1 MAVRLRLNTTYKYKG
16 SRYGRVTVKSFDTA
30 EHARAYARKVI
41 ASTRELEDIRS
52 SRGRNYGSR
61 VTSITVLPEEGDLTD
76 GLVVD
81 RWHVDLGWYRARVVA
96 PAGRRVTFHKVED

>member
-1 MAVRLRLNTTYKYKG
+1 MAVRLRLNTTYKYMG
-16 SRYGRVTVKSFDTA
+16 RRYGSITVKSFETV

-41 ASTRELEDIRS
+41 QSTRELEDIRS
-52 SRGRNYGSR
+52 HRRRNSGSR

-81 RWHVDLGWYRARVVA
+81 RWSVDNGWYRARVDKRA
-96 PAGRRVTFHKVED
+96 LGRVTFHKVED